1 MEKTIQKIILLA
13 IILAPCSSIFV
24 FKTGYI
30 DLKIL
35 QIIWSVIFAL
45 ILIQKASVKCITV
58 TSDTNNKVIFALYLL
73 ILVISCLF
81 SIDMVISVKELF
93 QYIYLFLM
101 MIVIYKNARN
111 DDFLNK
117 IINAIIISNVLLVS
131 VSLIS
136 YISGKALIPAFQMY
150 PSGHI
155 YVLDRIYNSQAL
167 VESQNVINRISGI
180 LGLGTLSIANL
191 VLIQSLFV
199 NYKIRSSK
207 GRDKQLYL
215 VLFLANIIVLCLTYS
230 RSALLIFIAVHFIT
244 LLSKDKKVNFLLIII
259 AIFSIP
265 FILSLFPN
273 LYERI
278 LEAFN
283 PQEGSTKTHFVYWL
297 IALQEGYD
305 YILTGIGLG
314 NSALHHDA
322 YPQLF
327 SQFGLYKSNGVDIH
341 NFLLQIWAEQGIFG
355 ILINAILL
363 FSPIMHF
370 IKVRYI
376 RKSMQRNTVFSFI
389 ILAYIATLALNL
401 TNNNFYIETFWALA
415 ALAYACKDI
424 YPDNYKISNNNLMN
438 GGTAVTKELKNKLIL
453 EQPSL

>member
-13 IILAPCSSIFV
+13 IFLAPCSSIFV

-35 QIIWSVIFAL
+35 QIIWSIIFVL
-45 ILIQKASVKCITV
+45 ILIQKTSVSCEPV
-58 TSDTNNKVIFALYLL
+58 TKDTNNKVIFALYLF

-81 SIDMVISVKELF
+81 TIDMAISVKELF
-93 QYIYLFLM
+93 QCIYLFLM
-101 MIVIYKNARN
+101 MLVIYKNAKN
-111 DDFLNK
+111 DDFFNK
-117 IINAIIISNVLLVS
+117 IITAIIISNVLLVG

-136 YISGKALIPAFQMY
+136 YISGKMLIPAFQMY
-150 PSGHI
+150 PNGYI
-155 YVLDRIYNSQAL
+155 YVLDRIYNAQAL

-191 VLIQSLFV
+191 VLIQSMIV
-199 NYKIRSSK
+199 NYKIRISQ
-207 GRDKQLYL
+207 GRAKQLYL

-244 LLSKDKKVNFLLIII
+244 LLSNNKRVNFLLIII
-259 AIFSIP
+259 ALISIP

-363 FSPIMHF
+363 FSPIIHF
-370 IKVRYI
+370 IKVRFI
-376 RKSMQRNTVFSFI
+376 RKSIQRYTVYSYI
-389 ILAYIATLALNL
+389 ILAYVATLAFNL
-401 TNNNFYIETFWALA
+401 TNNNFYIETFWILA
-415 ALAYACKDI
+415 ALAYACKESI
-424 YPDNYKISNNNLMN
+424 PNNNKISNNNLIDEE
-438 GGTAVTKELKNKLIL
+438 TVVVRALQNKLIL
-453 EQPSL
+453 EQQSL